1 MAAAREVKQ
10 NGRDNDLLQRLGED
24 ERVPFTTAE
33 LKKLLTDYISFT
45 GRAEAQTHEFL
56 DEIVAPVLQTH
67 AGEFEHRDVTLE
79 V

>member
-1 MAAAREVKQ
+1 MWTPRLQPLIPFCCRLANAASA
-10 NGRDNDLLQRLGED
+10 GSDS
-24 ERVPFTTAE
+24 A
-33 LKKLLTDYISFT
+33 
-45 GRAEAQTHEFL
+45 THEFL